1 MYSKYVIL
9 FVILNFGLLYS
20 GGVKGFVYRKAK
32 TINLIKINRY
42 SIRSTPAEDS
52 DSSPSNDKAIVYIT
66 SDKPIK
72 GNPLV
77 KAEIKQENL
86 SFKPWLLPVY
96 VGTKVD
102 FPNMD
107 LVFHNV
113 FSYSKTKKFD
123 LGRYGK
129 GESKQVVFDKPGL
142 VKVFC
147 EIHKTMRAYILV
159 LETPYFTTTDKEGFF
174 EISNIPDG
182 VYALHVWQENTEE
195 YKQPIKITNNQILN
209 IEVR

>member
-1 MYSKYVIL
+1 MKMKTIIISIC
-9 FVILNFGLLYS
+9 FFFGFLYS
-20 GGVKGFVYRKAK
+20 GGIEGFVFRKAK
-32 TINLIKINRY
+32 ITELVKINRY
-42 SIRSTPAEDS
+42 SLRNNYTTQEKL
-52 DSSPSNDKAIVYIT
+52 SSSNDLAIVYLMSSKEFKEKQTGIP
-66 SDKPIK
+66 KIVQK
-72 GNPLV
+72 GL
-77 KAEIKQENL
+77 A
-86 SFKPWLLPVY
+86 FDPWLLPIY

-129 GESKQVVFDKPGL
+129 GESKQVLFDKPGL

-159 LETPYFTTTDKEGFF
+159 LETPYFTTTNENKYFIIKDV
-174 EISNIPDG
+174 PDG
-182 VYALHVWQENTEE
+182 EYTLHVWQENTEE
-195 YKQPIKITNNQILN
+195 YNTQVEIKNNNLIS
-209 IEVR
+209 IDVK